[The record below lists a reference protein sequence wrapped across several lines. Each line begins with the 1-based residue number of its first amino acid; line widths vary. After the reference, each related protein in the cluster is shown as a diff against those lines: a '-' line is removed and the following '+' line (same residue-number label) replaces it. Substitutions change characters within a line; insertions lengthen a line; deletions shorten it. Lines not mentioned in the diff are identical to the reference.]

1 MLRFQEIAT
10 KKPFARRRLN
20 TIVARRSSALL
31 TAPSVAKKLFWP
43 FIGQFA
49 AIFFGKKCRVSG
61 NYVKKWTALP
71 KRKAADISTERLCG
85 CRIAFTDA
93 DMETIATLVRVLV
106 KYTERRETAQSR
118 GFEYMFGSILKT
130 SQK

>member
-49 AIFFGKKCRVSG
+49 AIFLAKS
-61 NYVKKWTALP
+61 AEL
-71 KRKAADISTERLCG
+71 A
-85 CRIAFTDA
+85 
-93 DMETIATLVRVLV
+93 ET
-106 KYTERRETAQSR
+106 
-118 GFEYMFGSILKT
+118 M
-130 SQK
+130 

>member
-1 MLRFQEIAT
+1 
-10 KKPFARRRLN
+10 
-20 TIVARRSSALL
+20 
-31 TAPSVAKKLFWP
+31 
-43 FIGQFA
+43 
-49 AIFFGKKCRVSG
+49 
-61 NYVKKWTALP
+61 LP

>member
-1 MLRFQEIAT
+1 
-10 KKPFARRRLN
+10 
-20 TIVARRSSALL
+20 
-31 TAPSVAKKLFWP
+31 
-43 FIGQFA
+43 
-49 AIFFGKKCRVSG
+49 
-61 NYVKKWTALP
+61 LP

-106 KYTERRETAQSR
+106 KYTEERRETAQSR